1 MKKVIMIFILAVAGA
16 AAASADIIGRYS
28 FNADARDSVG
38 TGEARLQGTAS
49 IADGALLLDGGGWA
63 ELPAGWTAGKDCVAI
78 EAWFTY
84 RPNGDWVRVFDFGVT
99 NASGRGARCWYFTPQ
114 YPGGSRTTFSNSD
127 PGFKYEETIDAAPLP
142 PDALT
147 HVAVVFDSRAG
158 KARLFVE
165 GRLAGERNLTVKLS
179 EIGTDHLYLG
189 KSSYASDNLMAGSI
203 SEFRIYDAP
212 LDEAQVRLNHQL
224 GPDVFQDRGTQEPV
238 DEAANSRIRSEATDR
253 SRVMQTLHIL
263 TDLYGPRLSGSPN
276 YKSAAEWAAKRLAEW
291 GLQNARLEPWD
302 FGHPGWSN
310 ERISGFVLSPI
321 RASLGIHAV
330 AWTPSTKGSVKAPA
344 VQVIP
349 PAGATAE
356 EMSAWLK
363 ANASGVRGKIVLV
376 GAAADTTPKP
386 EAKKP
391 GEGPGGPGAVPQQRP
406 KSDPNILTAAQR
418 EEMIDSWLVSN
429 GALVRLYDGA
439 LANGAVGI
447 FRNRTFD
454 ETKALPGAIL
464 RNDDYGRIERLLRD
478 GLAVEMEFE
487 IVNRWYPE
495 GKTNYNVVAEI
506 PGTDKADEIV
516 MLGAH
521 LDSWNVATGAADDGA
536 AAAMMMEAVR
546 IIRQS
551 GLQPRRTIRIGLW
564 SAEEQGLL
572 GSQAYVKAHFG
583 SFENPKPE
591 FGKIL
596 CYFNMDS
603 GAGSVSRVM
612 VFGPKEAELVLR
624 DAIAPFGDLGA
635 GGSSAFLSRALGS
648 TDSSSFSH
656 AGIATVD
663 MMQHPGAYG
672 ATIHSSLD
680 TYDRVAPADLIKGS
694 TVIAAAVWNVAN
706 REEKLPLF
714 TREQMPAPVPD
725 RKE

>member
-1 MKKVIMIFILAVAGA
+1 MKKIVMTLIGIAACA

-28 FNADARDSVG
+28 FSAGPGDSVG
-38 TGEARLQGTAS
+38 AGEARLRGTAS
-49 IADGALLLDGGGWA
+49 IAGGELVLDGGGWA
-63 ELPAGWTAGKDCVAI
+63 ELPAGWTAEKDCVAV

-84 RPNGDWVRVFDFGVT
+84 RSGGDWIRVFDFGVT
-99 NASGRGARCWYFTPQ
+99 NASGRGARCWYFTPR
-114 YPGGSRTTFSNSD
+114 YPGGSRTTFSNTD
-127 PGFKYEETIDAAPLP
+127 PGFQYEETIDGGSLP
-142 PDALT
+142 PDVPI
-147 HVAVVFDSRAG
+147 HIVVIFDSRAG
-158 KARLFVE
+158 KARLFVD
-165 GRLAGERNLTVKLS
+165 GRLAGERTLTVKLS

-189 KSSYASDNLMAGSI
+189 KSSYASDALMAGSI

-212 LDEAQVRLNHQL
+212 LDEEQVRLNHEL
-224 GPDVFQDRGTQEPV
+224 GPDVLRDRRTPETV
-238 DEAANSRIRSEATDR
+238 DEAANSRIRSEAADR
-253 SRVMQTLHIL
+253 SQVMQTLHVL
-263 TDLYGPRLSGSPN
+263 TDLYGPRLSGTPN
-276 YKSAAEWAAKRLAEW
+276 YKSAAEWAAQRLTEW

-310 ERISGFVLSPI
+310 ERITGFVLSPF

-330 AWTPSTKGSVKAPA
+330 AWTPSTEGPVKAPA
-344 VQVIP
+344 VQLIP
-349 PAGATAE
+349 PVQATE
-356 EMSAWLK
+356 GELSAWLD
-363 ANASGVRGKIVLV
+363 ANASVVRGKIVLV

-386 EAKKP
+386 RAPKP
-391 GEGPGGPGAVPQQRP
+391 GPGGPPAVAPQRP
-406 KSDPNILTAAQR
+406 KPDPNILPAAR
-418 EEMIDSWLVSN
+418 AEAMIDSWLVSN

-439 LANGAVGI
+439 LANGAIGV

-454 ETKALPGAIL
+454 ATKALPGAAL

-478 GLAVEMEFE
+478 GRAVEMEFD
-487 IVNRWYPE
+487 IVNRWHPE
-495 GKTNYNVVAEI
+495 GRTGWNVVAEI
-506 PGTDKADEIV
+506 PGTDAADEIV

-521 LDSWNVATGAADDGA
+521 LDSWHVATGAADDGA
-536 AAAMMMEAVR
+536 ATAMMMEAVR
-546 IIRQS
+546 IISQS
-551 GLQPRRTIRIGLW
+551 GLKPRRTIRIGLW

-583 SFENPKPE
+583 SFENPKPD

-656 AGIATVD
+656 AGISTVD

-672 ATIHSSLD
+672 ATIHSNLD
-680 TYDRVAPADLIKGS
+680 TYDRVSPADCIKGA
-694 TVIAAAVWNVAN
+694 TVIAAAVWHVAN
-706 REEKLPLF
+706 RGERLPLF
-714 TREQMPAPVPD
+714 TKEQMPAPVPD
-725 RKE
+725 RE